1 MWVKFAQACLTLC
14 HPKDCSPQNSSV
26 HEILQARIVE
36 WVAIPFSRGSSQ
48 PRDQTHV
55 SLIAG
60 RFFTIWATWKSKNT
74 GVGSLSFTM
83 GSSQPR
89 NRTGVSCIAGR
100 FFTSWDTKEGWCIID
115 VSPTKGHSTTSRFLL
130 WSKQVLQCFGG
141 DRAFCEYL
149 LRINSGSGN
158 AEYTTSF
165 KRGCPSGQRESDICY
180 IDHDLPMGALASS
193 FLYFSWWI
201 ALLFGIKIPL

>member
-14 HPKDCSPQNSSV
+14 DPKDCSPPNSSG
-26 HEILQARIVE
+26 HEILQAGIVE
-36 WVAIPFSRGSSQ
+36 WVAIPFSKGSSQ

-89 NRTGVSCIAGR
+89 NRSGVSCIAGR

-115 VSPTKGHSTTSRFLL
+115 ISPTKGHSTTSRFLL
-130 WSKQVLQCFGG
+130 WSKQVLQCLWVT
-141 DRAFCEYL
+141 E
-149 LRINSGSGN
+149 
-158 AEYTTSF
+158 
-165 KRGCPSGQRESDICY
+165 PSVSISLELTLAVEMLNTQPLSKEDVHQGRESDICF
-180 IDHDLPMGALASS
+180 IDHDFPMGALASS

-201 ALLFGIKIPL
+201 ALLLGIKIPL